1 MRERVLGALRLRTAQ
16 QDAETS
22 VAASTLAVLQ
32 ALPLDWLIVGD
43 GFTVEAESDAVPLL
57 GITKASRLQ
66 DKALRT
72 LVTQAVRTREVR
84 ESELDIGG
92 SGLGAALRHVRVRV
106 CPLDASKAVLLLED
120 VTHPL
125 RVDAMRRDF
134 IVNVSHEL
142 KTPVGALLLLAEAAK
157 SAIDDP
163 QSLHRF
169 IDRMQTEADRLGRLI
184 NDLTDL
190 SRLQSSEPSG
200 LTQSVAVG
208 GLFAEAAD
216 SVQLLAN
223 NRNVEV
229 VIADVGDLRVEGD
242 EDQLVAALRNL
253 LANAITYSPVE
264 TRVTMSAT
272 VTGDRIDLMVSDQ
285 GIGIPEAE
293 QQRIFERF
301 YRVDPARSRA
311 TGGTGLG
318 LSIVKHI
325 CAAHGGECV
334 VWSKPGEG
342 STFTLRLRHGHVDAA
357 LSAQEQNG

>member
-1 MRERVLGALRLRTAQ
+1 MLGALRKRTAQ
-16 QDAETS
+16 QDAETG

-32 ALPLDWLIVGD
+32 ALPLDWLVVGEN
-43 GFTVEAESDAVPLL
+43 FAVEAQSDSVATL
-57 GITKASRLQ
+57 GISNTKRLH
-66 DKALRT
+66 DRALRT
-72 LVTQAVRTREVR
+72 LVTQAVRTGEVR

-92 SGLGAALRHVRVRV
+92 AALGAALRHVRVRV
-106 CPLDASKAVLLLED
+106 CPLDAVQAVLLIED

-190 SRLQSSEPSG
+190 SRLQSSEPSE
-200 LTQSVAVG
+200 QMESIAVS

-223 NRNVEV
+223 NRKVEV

-253 LANAITYSPVE
+253 LANAITYSPAD

-272 VTGDRIDLMVSDQ
+272 QDGERVDLMVSDQ

-293 QQRIFERF
+293 LERIFERF

-357 LSAQEQNG
+357 LSA

>member
-1 MRERVLGALRLRTAQ
+1 MLGALRKRTAQ
-16 QDAETS
+16 QDAETG

-32 ALPLDWLIVGD
+32 ALPLDWLVVGEN
-43 GFTVEAESDAVPLL
+43 FAVEAQSDSVAAL
-57 GITKASRLQ
+57 GISNTKRLH
-66 DKALRT
+66 DRALRT
-72 LVTQAVRTREVR
+72 LVTQAVRTGEVR

-92 SGLGAALRHVRVRV
+92 AGTGAALRHVRVRV
-106 CPLDASKAVLLLED
+106 CPLDAVQAVLLIED

-163 QSLHRF
+163 HSLHRF

-190 SRLQSSEPSG
+190 SRLQSSEPSE
-200 LTQSVAVG
+200 QMESIAIA

-223 NRNVEV
+223 NRKVEV

-253 LANAITYSPVE
+253 LANAITYSPAD

-272 VTGDRIDLMVSDQ
+272 QNEERIDLMVSDQ
-285 GIGIPEAE
+285 GIGIPESE
-293 QQRIFERF
+293 LERIFERF

-357 LSAQEQNG
+357 LSA